1 MLFVVRGIEFLKR
14 GLRNAKHFPSQVVV
28 ITQQYP
34 MSNPQARGSR
44 SLGVRAVEVLDYS
57 GSGSARYF
65 LIPKRAKYP
74 PLQSWRCMTSEAFIT
89 GEGKA
94 G

>member
-1 MLFVVRGIEFLKR
+1 M
-14 GLRNAKHFPSQVVV
+14 
-28 ITQQYP
+28 
-34 MSNPQARGSR
+34 
-44 SLGVRAVEVLDYS
+44 RAVEVLDYS